1 MTVRRFGIAAA
12 AGLLLLQGE
21 PASAADAPMPSLAA
35 TAPVGATGPDWAVA
49 VHSYAW
55 ATSVDGTMRP
65 LPPGPAV
72 KVGLGFSDI
81 LKNLDGAAMLSLDAR
96 RDRFVIFADLLMS
109 KLSAGKTF
117 SAQGLPGSITLS
129 SSSVVGLV
137 AAGWR
142 VVDEPAVKLDVLGG
156 LRGFAL
162 SNTIAVAVGP
172 RAGAYGLD
180 RQWLDAVGGARITR
194 ALDDRWSL
202 TAMGFAGAGGAKY
215 EWDLFGG
222 VGYRFGGRFTGFAG
236 YRAFKVDYRQGS
248 YVYDVLQHGPILGT
262 RLTF

>member
-1 MTVRRFGIAAA
+1 MMVRRTGISAI
-12 AGLLLLQGE
+12 AGLLLLQVS
-21 PASAADAPMPSLAA
+21 PVSAADAPMPSLAA
-35 TAPVGATGPDWAVA
+35 TAPVAVTGPDWVFA

-55 ATSVDGTMRP
+55 ATSVDGRMRP

-72 KVGLGFSDI
+72 KVALGFSDI
-81 LKNLDGAAMLSLDAR
+81 LKNLDGALMLSLDAR
-96 RDRFVIFADLLMS
+96 RDRFVVFADLLMS
-109 KLSAGKTF
+109 KLSAGRTF
-117 SAQGLPGSITLS
+117 SAQGLPGSVSLS
-129 SSSVVGLV
+129 SSSVVGLA

-142 VVDEPAVKLDVLGG
+142 VVDDPAVKVDVLGG

-172 RAGAYGLD
+172 LAGSYGLD
-180 RQWLDAVGGARITR
+180 RQWVDAVGGVRITH
-194 ALDDRWSL
+194 ALDDRWSV

-222 VGYRFGGRFTGFAG
+222 VGHRIGGRFTGFAG
-236 YRAFKVDYRQGS
+236 YRALKVDYRQGS
-248 YVYDVLQHGPILGT
+248 YVYDVLQHGPILGL